1 MELLIVLLFLES
13 KLIMCIGQFV
23 KCASWNYLLQL
34 AKTHLLSM
42 GFFESFPISTF

>member
-23 KCASWNYLLQL
+23 KCASWDYLLQL
-34 AKTHLLSM
+34 AKMHLLSM
-42 GFFESFPISTF
+42 RFFDSFSIPIF